1 MSGGIKTE
9 WHGDEFLK
17 IVESEMQKR
26 LATAAE
32 VVRAEAVRSI
42 RTPYPPA
49 STPGNPPHS
58 RSGASGLLGSVF
70 YDVDSAK
77 HEAIVGT
84 PLKYGLYLEL
94 GTKKMAARPW
104 LRPALERCR
113 AKIKAIFAKPLPR
126 K

>member
-9 WHGDEFLK
+9 WHGDELLK
-17 IVESEMQKR
+17 IIESEMQKR

-32 VVRAEAVRSI
+32 AVRAEAVRSI

-70 YDVDSAK
+70 YDVNSAK
-77 HEAIVGT
+77 REAIVGT

-94 GTKKMAARPW
+94 GTKRMAARPW

-113 AKIKAIFAKPLPR
+113 AKIKAIITKPLPR